1 MKMMWIIFLVE
12 EVAEKWKWRMKEK
25 KKKKKKKVIYA
36 AFLILLP
43 LIQLS
48 AAENK

>member
-1 MKMMWIIFLVE
+1 MLENDVDHFSCGRGCRKVE
-12 EVAEKWKWRMKEK
+12 MENEREK
-25 KKKKKKKVIYA
+25 KKKKKVVYA